1 MTNSITL
8 ARALPGFFYGV
19 ISFLGGIIMSITML
33 TCSIIAL
40 AIILDLF
47 FAKIACIF
55 TGVFK
60 VLYLTLAIILTSP
73 LLAMQLLTLKQLQ
86 YWAMHWSTLTMVIVS
101 AFVMFMGMHSEY
113 LIALLIA
120 FSLTLAAIICDH
132 KIPENSLF

>member
-1 MTNSITL
+1 
-8 ARALPGFFYGV
+8 
-19 ISFLGGIIMSITML
+19 MSITML

-47 FAKIACIF
+47 FAKIARIF

-86 YWAMHWSTLTMVIVS
+86 YWTMHWSTLTMVIVS
-101 AFVMFMGMHSEY
+101 AVVMFMGMHSEY
-113 LIALLIA
+113 LITLLIV